1 MFKNI
6 EIFSKLVQD
15 YNDASSLSQES
26 KFIME
31 IITVLQ
37 NGPIFLD
44 ANCEIPEIK
53 TTISILKKNQND
65 LLCLIKPYMEISHVI
80 NGLLTKLQSQNKC
93 FSLQNSKQT
102 ISIPDLVNYISQN
115 EDYIKEKTVFLQEK
129 LKLCQEIFDDTLMKE
144 LLEHLKTETINGLLK
159 EIEKKN
165 IEFESVYQ
173 RRSEAREKLSLKI
186 VEKKSRYYQLDND
199 FQFSSFQYNLCL
211 FDLNEVNSR
220 KTLMN
225 TFTQRNNTYF
235 ENYNEE
241 FKQFIDQSSQKLQ
254 NYKNEFLEKAQKFEE
269 ETLHVLEREAIQI
282 RQKKLQ
288 AAKEYALESDII
300 THTHTMEYWNI
311 FYSTTE
317 TTTTYI
323 KNQRK
328 VWLKQSFEEYEKKE
342 SDLFEKVN
350 KSMNGINSDTFSKN
364 MGNIGELF
372 QEMANLKSIDLAKRK
387 EYWMKTQHMIE
398 EIAKEIDKQKNT
410 VEARLAQIQSEQ
422 KKYELLKNQIQ
433 EEIKIAEE
441 EMEIK
446 LRTFDDETSKIKSDL
461 ANLKE
466 LINKKLTN
474 SGHAS

>member
-300 THTHTMEYWNI
+300 THTHTK
-311 FYSTTE
+311 F
-317 TTTTYI
+317 
-323 KNQRK
+323 
-328 VWLKQSFEEYEKKE
+328 
-342 SDLFEKVN
+342 
-350 KSMNGINSDTFSKN
+350 
-364 MGNIGELF
+364 
-372 QEMANLKSIDLAKRK
+372 
-387 EYWMKTQHMIE
+387 
-398 EIAKEIDKQKNT
+398 
-410 VEARLAQIQSEQ
+410 
-422 KKYELLKNQIQ
+422 
-433 EEIKIAEE
+433 
-441 EMEIK
+441 
-446 LRTFDDETSKIKSDL
+446 
-461 ANLKE
+461 
-466 LINKKLTN
+466 
-474 SGHAS
+474 